1 MPLPRQ
7 GQPHKMLKV
16 SERVRWEMS
25 PLEVRETMSLRD
37 NGGCWS
43 RGSGIAN
50 ALLLV

>member
-25 PLEVRETMSLRD
+25 PLETMSLRD
-37 NGGCWS
+37 NGGWRY